1 MLVLHQLSEGALMRY
16 TELIGTQDDYIEHIV
31 ITAKY
36 HPCPQCGMKGKRKRT
51 ETRSVGHV
59 AVLYRCCW
67 IVAKVG
73 VYQASCQCCLFF
85 QAQVPGVAA
94 RGRYSYEVRN
104 TIANALIRD
113 RMPYTLVQRRMLEEH
128 GLSVSLGYLH
138 QCFLWAHEQIDM
150 ETHWAFVLANFSGV
164 LCIDEVHDSGRTI
177 LFATDPL
184 NNFTVFFN
192 VVDKN
197 DQDHMNAFLQCLS
210 DRGLEVA
217 VAIRDGSP
225 LYKDALQSYWRGVE
239 HQLCIFHVIKEVNKL
254 ILDGVRAIKNGLK
267 RQGHK
272 GRKKRRGRPSKRAQQ
287 QRERRRGM
295 SKKEQAG
302 FIWEHQYLIVPKEEE
317 LSEQDQADL
326 ALMLSI
332 APELERFRRFNQQFY
347 RLFQRDITK
356 QSARYRRTRMVNHAA
371 YHANAFLSK
380 ALKKINKEKFN
391 KMIVYLAWENVDR
404 TNNHVERHNRVF
416 RMLQKT
422 RYKRRKVHTIE
433 KAIELYLYSR
443 MLRHPLYDERFSERC
458 CPDHEIT
465 SWEIAA

>member
-1 MLVLHQLSEGALMRY
+1 MRF
-16 TELIGTQDDYIEHIV
+16 TELIGTQEDYIEHLV
-31 ITAKY
+31 ITPKY
-36 HPCPQCGMKGKRKRT
+36 HPCPQCGMKGKRKHLT
-51 ETRSVGHV
+51 TRSVRHV
-59 AVLYRCCW
+59 AMLYRRCW
-67 IVAKVG
+67 MVAEVG
-73 VYQASCQCCLFF
+73 VYKARCECCLYF
-85 QAQVPGVAA
+85 QAQIPGVPP

-113 RMPYTLVQRRMLEEH
+113 RMPYTLVQLRMLEDH
-128 GLSVSLGYLH
+128 CLSVSLGYLH

-150 ETHWAFVLANFSGV
+150 ESHWAFVLANFSGV

-197 DQDHMNAFLQCLS
+197 DQDHMNAFLQSLK

-217 VAIRDGSP
+217 VAITDGSP

-254 ILDGVRAIKNGLK
+254 ILDGVRAIKNGLR
-267 RQGHK
+267 RQGNK
-272 GRKKRRGRPSKRAQQ
+272 GRKKRRGRPSKKAQQ

-295 SKKEQAG
+295 SKKEQAT
-302 FIWEHQYLIVPKEEE
+302 FIWEHQYLIVRKEEE

-326 ALMLSI
+326 ALMFSI
-332 APELERFRRFNQQFY
+332 APELELFRRFNQQFY
-347 RLFQRDITK
+347 RLFETDITK
-356 QSARYRRTRMVNHAA
+356 QCARYRRTRMVNHAA
-371 YHANAFLSK
+371 YQANTFLAR
-380 ALKKINKEKFN
+380 ALKKISKEKFD
-391 KMIVYLAWENVDR
+391 KMIVYLGWENVDR

-433 KAIELYLYSR
+433 KAIELDLYSR
-443 MLRHPLYDERFSERC
+443 MLRHPLYDERFGERSC
-458 CPDHEIT
+458 AEQEASI
-465 SWEIAA
+465 WEQAA